1 MFPKKDTLYLWLC
14 HRGLNVHLNARIQSS
29 FWCHRDRV
37 SFLFR
42 SFLWLDRYPEKLST
56 LSTILNFFL
65 RDFCVSP
72 QVVYILSTLYFCKF
86 TPISWNSSPF
96 LTSFL
101 PKISSF
107 AHLSTKL
114 STLSTKL
121 STQSIKVLYRSYPQF
136 YPHSPQIWN
145 CIFCCGCAIL
155 YSETQD
161 NHQTTDIDY
170 RW

>member
-1 MFPKKDTLYLWLC
+1 MFTWTLAFNPRSNATEIGYLFFLEAFS
-14 HRGLNVHLNARIQSS
+14 GSIGIQN
-29 FWCHRDRV
+29 
-37 SFLFR
+37 
-42 SFLWLDRYPEKLST
+42 KLST
-56 LSTILNFFL
+56 LSTILKNFLGVFWV
-65 RDFCVSP
+65 FP
-72 QVVYILSTLYFCKF
+72 HVVYILSTLYFCSF
-86 TPISWNSSPF
+86 TPISWNLSPF

-107 AHLSTKL
+107 THLSTKL

-121 STQSIKVLYRSYPQF
+121 STQSIKVLYRGYPQF

-155 YSETQD
+155 YSEAQD
-161 NHQTTDIDY
+161 NHQTTYIDY

>member
-1 MFPKKDTLYLWLC
+1 MWNKET
-14 HRGLNVHLNARIQSS
+14 
-29 FWCHRDRV
+29 V
-37 SFLFR
+37 S
-42 SFLWLDRYPEKLST
+42 EKLST

-65 RDFCVSP
+65 REFWGFP

-86 TPISWNSSPF
+86 IPISWNLSPF

-107 AHLSTKL
+107 THLSTKL

-121 STQSIKVLYRSYPQF
+121 STQFIKALYRSYPQF

-155 YSETQD
+155 YSEAQD
-161 NHQTTDIDY
+161 NHQTTDDRNKGY
-170 RW
+170 NER

>member
-1 MFPKKDTLYLWLC
+1 MWNKET
-14 HRGLNVHLNARIQSS
+14 
-29 FWCHRDRV
+29 V
-37 SFLFR
+37 S
-42 SFLWLDRYPEKLST
+42 EKLST
-56 LSTILNFFL
+56 LSTILIFFL
-65 RDFCVSP
+65 REFWGFP

-107 AHLSTKL
+107 THLSTKL

-155 YSETQD
+155 YSEAQD
-161 NHQTTDIDY
+161 NHQTTYIDY

>member
-1 MFPKKDTLYLWLC
+1 MFTWTLAFNPRSNATEIGYLFFLEAFS
-14 HRGLNVHLNARIQSS
+14 GSIGIQN
-29 FWCHRDRV
+29 
-37 SFLFR
+37 
-42 SFLWLDRYPEKLST
+42 KLST

-65 RDFCVSP
+65 RKFWGFP

-86 TPISWNSSPF
+86 IPISWNLSPF

-107 AHLSTKL
+107 THLSTKL

-121 STQSIKVLYRSYPQF
+121 YTQSIKVLYRGYPQF

-155 YSETQD
+155 YSEAQD
-161 NHQTTDIDY
+161 NHQTTYIDY

>member
-1 MFPKKDTLYLWLC
+1 MWNKET
-14 HRGLNVHLNARIQSS
+14 
-29 FWCHRDRV
+29 V
-37 SFLFR
+37 S
-42 SFLWLDRYPEKLST
+42 EKLST

-65 RDFCVSP
+65 REFRGFP

-107 AHLSTKL
+107 THLSTKL

-136 YPHSPQIWN
+136 YPHSPQIRN
-145 CIFCCGCAIL
+145 CIFFGGCAIL
-155 YSETQD
+155 YYELFRIYWCYFLVF
-161 NHQTTDIDY
+161 DIWITIY
-170 RW
+170 SIEFTFTIY